1 MPAGSDIIEYTQ
13 EYTQGG
19 GGRQNILKAAAA
31 GRTSRGWWTCAGR
44 RWSSR
49 TPRAW
54 PPACAPCGKITR
66 PRRAPGR
73 PRRRL
78 AAPFL
83 RPSPCTQS
91 GLEYAVR
98 VRRWGYIHAFVL
110 LRVAEGCVC
119 PGATGEKQD
128 GPFLR
133 PLRIWGLS

>member
-1 MPAGSDIIEYTQ
+1 MCRQAVVFEDTAG
-13 EYTQGG
+13 
-19 GGRQNILKAAAA
+19 LAA
-31 GRTSRGWWTCAGR
+31 CL
-44 RWSSR
+44 
-49 TPRAW
+49 RALREDHE
-54 PPACAPCGKITR
+54 AQA
-66 PRRAPGR
+66 R